1 MFGTVPIGICIGG
14 NMGLAIV
21 TAVVGELEKED
32 TEKNLSELFEE
43 CENTIIP
50 TTGGWGRG

>member
-1 MFGTVPIGICIGG
+1 
-14 NMGLAIV
+14 MGLAIV